1 MNLPNI
7 ISLARLL
14 AVPVVVYLILH
25 CYDAAAFWLCV
36 AAGVSDAIDG
46 YLAKRL
52 GQASELGGLL
62 DPIADKTLLVGVYL
76 SLGHMGHIATWL
88 VILVVS
94 RDLLIVGGVLLLKLS
109 NGGTLLMKPFMISKV
124 NTLVQIVLA
133 TLVLA
138 QLGHDFDAGI
148 VTVALTY
155 VVAATTLAS
164 AAAYLV
170 AWGRHTASLEQ
181 ER

>member
-14 AVPVVVYLILH
+14 TVPVVVYLILH
-25 CYDAAAFWLCV
+25 RYDAAAFLLCV

-52 GQASELGGLL
+52 GQASELGALL

-76 SLGHMGHIATWL
+76 SLGHMEHIATWL

-94 RDLLIVGGVLLLKLS
+94 RDLLIVGGVLLLKFS
-109 NGGTLLMKPFMISKV
+109 NGGTLRMKPFMISKV

-133 TLVLA
+133 SLVLA
-138 QLGHDFDAGI
+138 QLGHKFDAGI
-148 VTVALTY
+148 ATTALTY
-155 VVAATTLAS
+155 LVAATTLAS
-164 AAAYLV
+164 AGAYLV
-170 AWGRHTASLEQ
+170 AWGRHTSSMEA

>member
-1 MNLPNI
+1 MNLPNF

-14 AVPVVVYLILH
+14 AVPVVIYLILH
-25 CYDAAAFWLCV
+25 GFDAAAFWLCT
-36 AAGVSDAIDG
+36 AAGLSDAIDG

-52 GQASELGGLL
+52 GQASELGALL

-76 SLGHMGHIATWL
+76 ALGHMGHIASWL

-94 RDLLIVGGVLLLKLS
+94 RDLLIVGGVLLLKLI
-109 NGGTLLMKPFMISKV
+109 NDRPLLMQPFMISKV
-124 NTLVQIVLA
+124 NTTVQIVLA

-148 VTVALTY
+148 VAVALTY
-155 VVAATTLAS
+155 LVAATTLAS
-164 AAAYLV
+164 GAAYLV
-170 AWGRHTASLEQ
+170 AWGRHAASLEG

>member
-1 MNLPNI
+1 MNLPNF

-14 AVPVVVYLILH
+14 AVPVVIYLILH
-25 CYDAAAFWLCV
+25 GFDAAAFWLCV
-36 AAGVSDAIDG
+36 AAGLSDAIDG

-52 GQASELGGLL
+52 GQASELGALL

-76 SLGHMGHIATWL
+76 ALGHMGHIASWL

-94 RDLLIVGGVLLLKLS
+94 RDLLIVGGVLLLKLI
-109 NGGTLLMKPFMISKV
+109 NDRPLLMQPFMISKV
-124 NTLVQIVLA
+124 NTTVQIVLA

-138 QLGHDFDAGI
+138 QLGHEFDAGI
-148 VTVALTY
+148 VVVALTY
-155 VVAATTLAS
+155 LVAATTLAS
-164 AAAYLV
+164 GAAYLV
-170 AWGRHTASLEQ
+170 AWGRHAASLEQ